1 MNDYLKTEITTEV
14 AWQVGDILGQRPR
27 AESRWL
33 VCNIAKRIIESGTI
47 NEDTTD
53 IDEMIAHW
61 LDKEEGYRDGGFR

>member
-1 MNDYLKTEITTEV
+1 MNDYLKTEIATEV

-47 NEDTTD
+47 DENSTD
-53 IDEMIAHW
+53 IDETIAHW
-61 LDKEEGYRDGGFR
+61 LEKEEGYINGGFR